1 MLRIKARAK
10 INWTLDILGQREDG
24 YHLMDMLMQSVTLAD
39 LLTLESSD
47 SLTLKTTMGRRG
59 GSAVSSDEAA
69 AEAVPCDERNLAYRA
84 AVALQQYTGCSKGAV
99 ISLEK
104 NIPSGAGMGGGSA
117 DAAAV
122 LYGLNRLW
130 QLNLTQE
137 ELLAIGLKLGAD
149 VPYMLTGGLARVG
162 GIGEKISSLSP
173 VPDAWLVLTQP
184 CDGLSTK
191 EIFTAYDSPA
201 PSLCIR
207 HPATDEAQAA
217 LLAGDLPR
225 LAAAMNN
232 VLEGISIAKRPAIA
246 EAVRRMEAAGAIR
259 SMMTGSGSVVYGI
272 FAAEADARQ
281 AVKQLEAD
289 GLSCLIT
296 RTADTGI
303 VCEEIQGC

>member
-10 INWTLDILGQREDG
+10 INWTLDILGRREDG

-39 LLTLESSD
+39 ALTLESSD
-47 SLTLKTTMGRRG
+47 ALVLKTTMGNRG

-84 AVALQQYTGCSKGAV
+84 AIALQQYTGCKKGAV
-99 ISLEK
+99 ITLEK

-130 QLNLTQE
+130 SLGLSQQ

-149 VPYMLTGGLARVG
+149 VPFMLTGGLAQVG
-162 GIGEKISSLSP
+162 GIGENITSLSP
-173 VPDAWLVLTQP
+173 APAIWIVLTQP

-201 PSLCIR
+201 PSLRIC
-207 HPATDEAQAA
+207 HPRTEEAQAA

-225 LAAAMNN
+225 LAAAMDN
-232 VLEGISIAKRPAIA
+232 VLEGISVAKRPAIA
-246 EAVRRMEAAGAIR
+246 DAARRMEAAGALR
-259 SMMTGSGSVVYGI
+259 GMMTGSGSVVYGI
-272 FAAEADARQ
+272 FATEADAQQ
-281 AVKQLEAD
+281 AAKQLEAG
-289 GLSCLIT
+289 GLSCRIT
-296 RTADTGI
+296 RTARRGI
-303 VCEEIQGC
+303 VCEEC